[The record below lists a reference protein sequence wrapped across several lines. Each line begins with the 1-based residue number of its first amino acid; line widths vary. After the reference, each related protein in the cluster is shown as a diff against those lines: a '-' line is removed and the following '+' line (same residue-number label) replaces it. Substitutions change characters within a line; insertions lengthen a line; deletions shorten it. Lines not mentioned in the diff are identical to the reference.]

1 MDTTEA
7 DFLRKLAEIKAEKK
21 KPHPL
26 VRGGV
31 GRFSP

>member
-1 MDTTEA
+1 LRHAHHQHLGGVEA
-7 DFLRKLAEIKAEKK
+7 IK